1 MTSLLLYRASASVE
15 KSLSYKKNTGCTVG
29 QTNYEHI
36 FRSRRHIQISKYLHL
51 LCQKSQKNQKN
62 FPINLCQGAIQTW
75 GLQPL
80 NYYGWGPFFRLFY
93 MVSFLWLFTP
103 SKSWDN
109 DQNFGL
115 NFSLCYKLQLC
126 FYG

>member
-1 MTSLLLYRASASVE
+1 MAWIANCIVPDAE
-15 KSLSYKKNTGCTVG
+15 FN
-29 QTNYEHI
+29 I
-36 FRSRRHIQISKYLHL
+36 DLHL
-51 LCQKSQKNQKN
+51 LCQKSQKNRN
-62 FPINLCQGAIQTW
+62 FFPINLCQGAIQTW

-109 DQNFGL
+109 DPNLGL

-126 FYG
+126 FMFEAHNPTFTTRKWAR